1 MDRDF
6 LKFLLIF
13 PAFFLIGC
21 TDIRPLYDTPA
32 NKSGLYEIE
41 VNTIAE
47 RDGQKLR
54 AYLQDTMKDIGLL
67 FPKPYTMSIKLSG
80 KEKQF
85 AFTQDGNASR
95 EVFSY
100 TADVTLID
108 SSKKVVLHK
117 IVESSTEYNVSHT
130 QGTIMLSLYGR
141 NSDALIK
148 ELGDKIIE
156 NLRMNL

>member
-1 MDRDF
+1 
-6 LKFLLIF
+6 
-13 PAFFLIGC
+13 
-21 TDIRPLYDTPA
+21 
-32 NKSGLYEIE
+32 
-41 VNTIAE
+41 
-47 RDGQKLR
+47 
-54 AYLQDTMKDIGLL
+54 MKDIGLL